1 MTALREPPEQW
12 ERLADEHHRY
22 QSYHV
27 ELTRRQERFIRNHA
41 DFFQKMRDIYAVHLE
56 DYLGKV
62 DECVEH
68 HDDPHAKRALRV
80 QGYESLLGSAN
91 LFCREWVKR
100 VTYKLKRGEWA
111 KMGKYARMIG
121 DLGVE
126 ASLAGF
132 RLTEYLKKAESENV
146 LSNRGVDMQFIKS
159 PSQTVLRDAF
169 EKLLS
174 PPERGYFCYFS
185 DDSCFS
191 IRIDGRVYTFN
202 LDISGCD
209 ASHTKH
215 LFKAL
220 IDSVPINGAVD
231 MADLVHQLECPI
243 KITSVADSRNKISL
257 SAEHAKLYSGSTITT
272 RINNLA
278 NQMIAMALSEADFS
292 SCLDYEDVQR
302 VVMCAAE
309 EVGYIVTCDYCSD
322 YTGIQFLKHSPVIDT
337 EGRMQPM
344 LNLGVLLRLSG
355 MCNGDLPGRGDLRE
369 RARLF
374 QRGLL
379 RGVYPRVSFPLL
391 TAMRATTDGP
401 EADSAQSVCIT
412 REVGRLVEYKV
423 EDDEGDEAFEV
434 TMSEVYR
441 RYNEPTRGR
450 PFHEWYGEELDDFLG
465 NAGYG
470 VAISCEGASMIL
482 EKDYGLSCQ

>member
-1 MTALREPPEQW
+1 
-12 ERLADEHHRY
+12 
-22 QSYHV
+22 
-27 ELTRRQERFIRNHA
+27 
-41 DFFQKMRDIYAVHLE
+41 MRDIYAVHLE

-146 LSNRGVDMQFIKS
+146 LSNQGVDMQFIKS